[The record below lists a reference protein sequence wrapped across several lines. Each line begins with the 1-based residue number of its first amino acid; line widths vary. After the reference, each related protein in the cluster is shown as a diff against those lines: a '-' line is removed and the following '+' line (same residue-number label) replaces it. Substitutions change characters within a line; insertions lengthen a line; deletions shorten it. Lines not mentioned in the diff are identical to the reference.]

1 MLPRGARPE
10 GQADHTQATIL
21 EPQEEGGVD
30 APKPRDPGLWSLAL
44 AICFQPRSVS
54 GSVVSD
60 SLQPYGL
67 QPARLLCPWSSPG
80 KNTGVSCHAL
90 LQRIFLTQVSE
101 PRFLSPEL
109 AGIFFTTSTT
119 WEAQY

>member
-1 MLPRGARPE
+1 M
-10 GQADHTQATIL
+10 
-21 EPQEEGGVD
+21 D

-80 KNTGVSCHAL
+80 KNTGVGNHFL
-90 LQRIFLTQVSE
+90 LQGGLPNPGME
-101 PRFLSPEL
+101 PKSPDCRQL
-109 AGIFFTTSTT
+109 FTS
-119 WEAQY
+119 